1 MPRQLSDG
9 DHIRRLLE
17 FDRLLVAEAGSV
29 VKDDERV
36 ERAVFWL
43 AFGCR
48 SAVSDIIAHELG
60 DSRITLPGQRR
71 PLAA

>member
-1 MPRQLSDG
+1 MPRQLSDR

-17 FDRLLVAEAGSV
+17 FNRLLVAEAGSV

-43 AFGCR
+43 ALGCR
-48 SAVSDIIAHELG
+48 AVVSDITAQELG
-60 DSRITLPGQRR
+60 DSRITPPGQRR